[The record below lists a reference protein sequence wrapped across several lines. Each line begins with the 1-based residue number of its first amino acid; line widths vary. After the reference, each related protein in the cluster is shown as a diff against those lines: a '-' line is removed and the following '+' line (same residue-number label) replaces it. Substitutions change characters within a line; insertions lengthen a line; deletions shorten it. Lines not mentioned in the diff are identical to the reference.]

1 MAGYVEAIQRQW
13 NSKTLFQV
21 ATKNLLFREV
31 GAVFPL
37 NTKCSFNCLPGDFMA
52 FCFYQKEFDQ
62 NDATKSIRRVWDI
75 SGHVDWNFYGRR
87 KRQVFGYGTNLWD
100 AELKVA
106 RNNSTVGCRSDDAE
120 RALQWMN
127 DSVLIGKWYLLICW
141 LFTIKLG

>member
-21 ATKNLLFREV
+21 ATKNFREV

-52 FCFYQKEFDQ
+52 FCLYQKEFDR

-75 SGHVDWNFYGRR
+75 SGRVD
-87 KRQVFGYGTNLWD
+87 
-100 AELKVA
+100 
-106 RNNSTVGCRSDDAE
+106 
-120 RALQWMN
+120 
-127 DSVLIGKWYLLICW
+127 
-141 LFTIKLG
+141 